1 MPKVTKP
8 ARVVSW
14 PGTRATLELARAASR
29 GGWEE
34 AESLAPENS
43 SAWEEG
49 AGACACLA
57 HPPG

>member
-14 PGTRATLELARAASR
+14 LGTRATLELARAASR

-34 AESLAPENS
+34 AESLAPENWS
-43 SAWEEG
+43 GCGER
-49 AGACACLA
+49 AGACALA